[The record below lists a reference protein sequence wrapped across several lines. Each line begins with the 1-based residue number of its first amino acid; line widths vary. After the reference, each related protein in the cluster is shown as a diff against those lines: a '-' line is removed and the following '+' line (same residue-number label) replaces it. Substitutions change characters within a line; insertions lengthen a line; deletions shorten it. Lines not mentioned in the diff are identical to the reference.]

1 MQTIAAI
8 DVGSNAM
15 RLVVGRLGYDDKLET
30 LENLRL
36 PVRLGQDAFSQGH
49 IGEMTAQQMLDA
61 FIRFRK
67 VADDYGAER
76 IRAVATSA
84 MREAENSDILRDRIA
99 RTTGIGIE
107 IISGEEE
114 ARLIHLAVANAIN
127 LKGKYAML
135 IDIGGGSVE
144 VTLSRG
150 NNILSTE
157 SYNMGTVR
165 LLQKLG
171 KKPSSVPFDELVREY
186 AAATKRRIQR
196 EIGDEKLDLC
206 AGTGGNIEEMGVLRR
221 KLFKRNSEREITL
234 DELGHLIDELSRMT
248 VKQRMRRFKL
258 KPDRADVILPA
269 SIVLKIIA
277 QEARVKEVK
286 IPNVGL
292 KDGILFD
299 LAQSIG
305 TLPQPSPRE
314 QVWTS
319 AMRLGE
325 KYQFDAEHGELVA
338 RLAGSL
344 FEQTQPLHNLD
355 RGDKLL
361 LEVAA
366 LLHDIG
372 HFIGTLDH
380 DKHAYYIMQAN
391 PLIGLTER
399 GQAIVANVMRYH
411 RKSMPGAQDENFR
424 ALDSADRLAVIK
436 LSALLRLA
444 DAMDVSHTRRVKNVR
459 MKQSR
464 KKWFLK
470 LEGADGLS
478 LENWALAKR
487 RSMFQDV
494 FGMKLEIET

>member
-36 PVRLGQDAFSQGH
+36 PVRLGQDAFSQGQ
-49 IGEMTAQQMLDA
+49 IGEQTAQQMLDA

-67 VADDYGAER
+67 VADDYGVER

-84 MREAENSDILRDRIA
+84 MREANNSDILRGRIA
-99 RTTGIGIE
+99 QTTGIEIE

-114 ARLIHLAVANAIN
+114 ARLIHLAVANALN
-127 LKGKYAML
+127 LKNKYAML

-144 VTLSRG
+144 VTLSKG

-165 LLQKLG
+165 LLQKLS
-171 KKPSSVPFDELVREY
+171 KKPSNVPFDELVREY
-186 AAATKRRIQR
+186 AAATRRRIQR
-196 EIGDEKLDLC
+196 EIGDEKIDLC
-206 AGTGGNIEEMGVLRR
+206 AGTGGNIEEMGALRK
-221 KLFKRNSEREITL
+221 KLFKRSSEGEITL
-234 DELGHLIDELSRMT
+234 SELEHLIEELSAMT

-269 SIVLKIIA
+269 CIVLKIIA
-277 QEARVKEVK
+277 QEARVKDVK
-286 IPNVGL
+286 IPHVGL
-292 KDGILFD
+292 KDGILID

-305 TLPQPSPRE
+305 KLPKPSPRE

-319 AMRLGE
+319 AMRLGR

-344 FEQTQPLHNLD
+344 FEQTQPIHNLPPD
-355 RGDKLL
+355 HKLL
-361 LEVAA
+361 LETAA

-380 DKHAYYIMQAN
+380 DKHAYYILQAN

-399 GQAIVANVMRYH
+399 EQAVVANVMRYH
-411 RKSMPGAQDENFR
+411 RKSMPSAQDENFR

-436 LSALLRLA
+436 LAALLRLA
-444 DAMDVSHTRRVKNVR
+444 DAMDVSHTRRVQGVDVR
-459 MKQSR
+459 LS
-464 KKWFLK
+464 KKTCYLT
-470 LEGADGLS
+470 LRGENGLS

-494 FGMKLEIET
+494 FGMKLEIES

>member
-1 MQTIAAI
+1 MKTIAAI

-36 PVRLGQDAFSQGH
+36 PVRLGRDAFSQGQ
-49 IGEMTAQQMLDA
+49 IGEQTAQQMLDA

-67 VADDYGAER
+67 VADDYGVER

-84 MREAENSDILRDRIA
+84 MREAENNDILCDRIA
-99 RTTGIGIE
+99 QMTGIEIE

-127 LKGKYAML
+127 LKNKYAML

-144 VTLSRG
+144 VTLSKG

-171 KKPSSVPFDELVREY
+171 KKPSNVPFDELVREY
-186 AAATKRRIQR
+186 ATATKRRIQR
-196 EIGDEKLDLC
+196 EIGDEKIDLC
-206 AGTGGNIEEMGVLRR
+206 AGTGGNIEEMGILRK
-221 KLFKRNSEREITL
+221 KLFKRNSEREIAL
-234 DELGHLIDELSRMT
+234 AELGHLIEELSRMT

-292 KDGILFD
+292 KDGILID
-299 LAQSIG
+299 LAHS
-305 TLPQPSPRE
+305 LSKAPQPSPRE

-319 AMRLGE
+319 AMRLGH

-344 FEQTQPLHNLD
+344 FEQTETLHNLD
-355 RGDKLL
+355 PEEKLL

-399 GQAIVANVMRYH
+399 EQAIVANVMRYH

-444 DAMDVSHTRRVKNVR
+444 DAMDVSHTRRVKNVT

-470 LEGADGLS
+470 LEGENGLS

-494 FGMKLEIET
+494 FGMKLEIES

>member
-36 PVRLGQDAFSQGH
+36 PVRLGQDAFSQGL
-49 IGEMTAQQMLDA
+49 IGEQTAQQMLDA

-67 VADDYGAER
+67 VADDYGVER

-84 MREAENSDILRDRIA
+84 MREAENNDILCDRIA
-99 RTTGIGIE
+99 QTTGIEIE

-144 VTLSRG
+144 VTLSKG

-165 LLQKLG
+165 LLQKLS
-171 KKPSSVPFDELVREY
+171 KKPSNVPFDELVREY
-186 AAATKRRIQR
+186 AAATRRRIQR
-196 EIGDEKLDLC
+196 EIGKEKIDLC

-221 KLFKRNSEREITL
+221 KLFKRESEQVITL
-234 DELGHLIDELSRMT
+234 SELGQLIEELSRMT
-248 VKQRMRRFKL
+248 VRQRMRSFKL

-277 QEARVKEVK
+277 QEAQVKEVR

-292 KDGILFD
+292 KDGILLD
-299 LAQSIG
+299 LAHS
-305 TLPQPSPRE
+305 LSKAPQPSPRE

-325 KYQFDAEHGELVA
+325 KYQFDAEHGDLVA
-338 RLAGSL
+338 YLAGSL
-344 FEQTQPLHNLD
+344 FEQMQDLHGLD
-355 RGDKLL
+355 AEDKLL

-380 DKHAYYIMQAN
+380 DRHAYYIMQAN

-411 RKSMPGAQDENFR
+411 RKAMPNAQDENFR
-424 ALDSADRLAVIK
+424 ILGSRDRLIVIK
-436 LSALLRLA
+436 LATLLRLA
-444 DAMDVSHTRRVKNVR
+444 DAMDVSHTRRVKNVTMR
-459 MKQSR
+459 QSK

-470 LEGADGLS
+470 LEGENGLS

-487 RSMFQDV
+487 RSLFQDV

>member
-15 RLVVGRLGYDDKLET
+15 RLVVGRLGYHDKLET

-36 PVRLGQDAFSQGH
+36 PVRLGQDAFSQGS
-49 IGEMTAQQMLDA
+49 IGEQTAQQMLDA

-67 VADDYGAER
+67 VADDFGVER

-84 MREAENSDILRDRIA
+84 MREAENNDLLCDRIA
-99 RTTGIGIE
+99 QTTGIGIE
-107 IISGEEE
+107 VISGEEE
-114 ARLIHLAVANAIN
+114 ARLIHLAVAHAIN
-127 LKGKYAML
+127 LKNKYSIL

-144 VTLSRG
+144 VTLSKG
-150 NNILSTE
+150 DTILSTE

-165 LLQKLG
+165 LLQKLS
-171 KKPSSVPFDELVREY
+171 KKPSNVPFDELVREY
-186 AAATKRRIQR
+186 AAATRRRIRR
-196 EIGDEKLDLC
+196 EIGDEKIDLC
-206 AGTGGNIEEMGVLRR
+206 AGTGGNIEEMGVLRK
-221 KLFKRNSEREITL
+221 KLFKRNSDQAITL
-234 DELGHLIDELSRMT
+234 DELGYLIEELSRLT

-292 KDGILFD
+292 KDGILLD
-299 LAQSIG
+299 LAHS
-305 TLPQPSPRE
+305 LSKASQPSPRE

-319 AMRLGE
+319 AVRLGE

-344 FEQTQPLHNLD
+344 FEQTHPLHNLD
-355 RGDKLL
+355 PEDKLL

-380 DKHAYYIMQAN
+380 DRHAYYIMQAN

-399 GQAIVANVMRYH
+399 EQAIVANMMRYH
-411 RKSMPGAQDENFR
+411 RKSMPGAQDENFC

-436 LSALLRLA
+436 LTVLLRLA
-444 DAMDVSHTRRVKNVR
+444 DAMDVSHTRRVKNVT
-459 MKQSR
+459 MKGSR

-470 LEGADGLS
+470 LEGENGLS

-487 RSMFQDV
+487 RAMFQNV
-494 FGMKLEIET
+494 FGMKLVIET